1 MVSQA
6 SESNMSFIS
15 AIDMMNEV
23 DLELIDQMKQS
34 QSQTLEVN
42 EVA

>member
-1 MVSQA
+1 
-6 SESNMSFIS
+6 MSFIS